1 MGNNGSFGLQVE
13 VEKVAM
19 PADSGPKSLAN
30 RQGRVIESYSF
41 GVGQSSS
48 LL

>member
-13 VEKVAM
+13 VQKVEM
-19 PADSGPKSLAN
+19 PANSGPKSLAN
-30 RQGRVIESYSF
+30 RLGKVADSYSF